1 MLSWETSCAEE
12 LGDRPATDAATI
24 VDMLCAT
31 AREHPGRPALVA
43 GARRVDYA
51 DFVDRVRSGGAFL
64 RRCGDL
70 ADRPVGLFA
79 ETSEELITGAW
90 SILCGGGAYLPLSPE
105 YPDQRL
111 RYMIAEAGLRLVLTQ
126 DHLAPA
132 LARLVPPEVRVVTMS
147 ELAAARGAPP
157 PAQAAPDPG
166 QLAYV
171 IYTSGSTG
179 TPKGVMV
186 EHRSIAHQMRWL
198 RAEHGIG
205 PGTVV
210 LQKTP
215 AGFDAAQWEIL
226 APACGATVV
235 AGEPGIHR
243 DPDRIIAALRHH
255 EVTALQCV
263 PTLLNAL
270 LDTEELP
277 GCPALRTIFSG
288 GEALSRN
295 LALQLHA
302 AVPGVELVNLYGPTE
317 CTINT
322 SSYRV
327 RPEVVA
333 DGPRAVSIGRPVP
346 GLRYHILDEDRRDVS
361 VGEVGELHISG
372 PQVARGY
379 LGRPDLTEAAFLPG
393 TAADPEHSRRYRT
406 GDLAYRDAGG
416 HVHFVGRA
424 DNQVKLRGFRIE
436 LDEIRLAIE
445 SHDWVGAAAVVVH
458 PDPQTGFDTMIAFAE
473 LDEKEAALMDQGIHG
488 AHHKS
493 KESRV
498 QIRAQ
503 LANLGC
509 RPDAELAGRPVV
521 ALPGET
527 ESAEQ
532 RALVFGR
539 KTYRFYDGEPIGR
552 RDLER
557 LLGTDEP
564 PGVAPAIQPYDLDRR
579 ALGEI
584 LRYLGQYRSPDRLLP
599 KYGYASP
606 GSLYGV
612 QVVLELAGVGEV
624 APGLYYYHPVRHQL
638 VRVGDATG
646 ERVARVHLLGR
657 TPAIS
662 AVYRSNVEE
671 VLEFEAGHLIGLLE
685 HVLPRYGLD
694 ISAQSH
700 RPELRAGLGGTRDD
714 HYIGTFEL
722 TPYGSRPRAAGLD
735 VFVQAHRGKV
745 AGLPDGLYAYA
756 GGKLVRVGAEVIRR
770 RDVIAINQQVYDRA
784 SFGIALTRP
793 AGPEWRHYCDLGR
806 ALQRLQL
813 HGLALGLG
821 FMASGYSSRSG
832 HPLPAARRLD
842 ALLTAAGR
850 PAGPSY
856 FCVGG
861 PVSAEQLGSQDMRE
875 DLVHMRG
882 PAEII
887 RDDLV
892 GLLPEY
898 MLPNKVVVLDKMP
911 LSVNGK
917 IDLRAL
923 AALAEQGVD
932 GAEDPFVAPRTPA
945 EQRIAAI
952 WGRRL
957 HRDRVSVHDDFFAS
971 GGNSLIAVG
980 LVTELNRE
988 FGASLPAQTVFEAPT
1003 VEQLARRLDA
1013 PARRGAGRLIRLR
1026 ADGNLPPIFCWPG
1039 LGGYPMSL
1047 RALARRAGL
1056 DRGFYGVQAHGV
1068 NAGEEPHAQVAE
1080 MAAADIE
1087 QIRRRQPSGPYTLW
1101 GYSFGA
1107 RVAFEAACQLEQA
1120 GEQVEHL
1127 VLIAPG
1133 SPRVGAADEASQPTF
1148 ADETFVRVLY
1158 SVFAGELSGAAAD
1171 ACVRASRDEQTFT
1184 DFVTASFPGLDAE
1197 TVRRIVAVAAGRYR
1211 HTYTFAELTGRCV
1224 NAPVTVCQVQGDDYS
1239 FIDDAG
1245 SGYSRRPPTV
1255 VTLDADH
1262 YSVLR
1267 EPDVGALADAIAV
1280 HSHVP
1285 NWNQEDVV
1293 PHINIKH
1300 FPVRLDDQRRD
1311 ALVAALTAAV
1321 GDALGCAENVV
1332 SIALEPVDPADWQ
1345 ERVYQPEIV
1354 DRAALLCKHPDY

>member
-1 MLSWETSCAEE
+1 M
-12 LGDRPATDAATI
+12 
-24 VDMLCAT
+24 
-31 AREHPGRPALVA
+31 
-43 GARRVDYA
+43 
-51 DFVDRVRSGGAFL
+51 
-64 RRCGDL
+64 
-70 ADRPVGLFA
+70 
-79 ETSEELITGAW
+79 
-90 SILCGGGAYLPLSPE
+90 
-105 YPDQRL
+105 
-111 RYMIAEAGLRLVLTQ
+111 
-126 DHLAPA
+126 
-132 LARLVPPEVRVVTMS
+132 RVVTMS
-147 ELAAARGAPP
+147 ELAAAPAAPP
-157 PAQAAPDPG
+157 AEAQPPDPRH
-166 QLAYV
+166 LAYV

-179 TPKGVMV
+179 APKGVMV
-186 EHRSIAHQMRWL
+186 EHGAIAHQMRWL
-198 RAEHGIG
+198 RDAHRIG
-205 PGTVV
+205 PETVL

-235 AGEPGIHR
+235 AGRPGLHR
-243 DPDRIIAALRHH
+243 DPDRIIAALRRH
-255 EVTALQCV
+255 EVTTLQCV
-263 PTLLNAL
+263 PTLLHAL
-270 LDTEELP
+270 VDTEELP
-277 GCPALRTIFSG
+277 GCPSLRQIFSG

-302 AVPGVELVNLYGPTE
+302 AVPEVELVNLYGPTE

-327 RPEVVA
+327 RPAAVA
-333 DGPRAVSIGRPVP
+333 QGPRAVSIGRPVP
-346 GLRYHILDEDRRDVS
+346 GLRYHILDEHRRAVS
-361 VGEVGELHISG
+361 AGEVGELYISG

-379 LGRPDLTEAAFLPG
+379 LGRPDLTDAAFLTDPAAEPG
-393 TAADPEHSRRYRT
+393 HTRLYRT
-406 GDLAYRDAGG
+406 GDLAYWDAGRRA
-416 HVHFVGRA
+416 HFVGRA

-445 SHDWVGAAAVVVH
+445 SHDWVAAAAVVVR
-458 PDPQTGFDTMIAFAE
+458 PDPKTGFDSMIAFAE
-473 LDEKEAALMDQGIHG
+473 LDEKEAVLMDQGIHG

-509 RPDAELAGRPVV
+509 RPDDELAGQPVV
-521 ALPGET
+521 ALPGEIAT
-527 ESAEQ
+527 AEQ
-532 RALVFGR
+532 RDLVFAR

-552 RDLER
+552 HDLER
-557 LLGTDEP
+557 LLGADEP
-564 PGVAPAIQPYDLDRR
+564 PGAAPSTTPGRLDLPT
-579 ALGEI
+579 LGEI
-584 LRYLGQYRSPDRLLP
+584 LRYLGQYHSPERLLP

-612 QVVLELAGVGEV
+612 QVVLELDGVPAV

-638 VRVGDATG
+638 VRVGDTTG
-646 ERVARVHLLGR
+646 GGPMARVHLLGR

-671 VLEFEAGHLIGLLE
+671 VLEFEAGHLVGLLE

-694 ISAQSH
+694 ISAHSH
-700 RPELRAGLGGTRDD
+700 RPQLRDRLGATPDD
-714 HYIGTFEL
+714 HYIGTWEL
-722 TPYGSRPRAAGLD
+722 TPYGSRPRATG
-735 VFVQAHRGKV
+735 VEVYVQTHRGRV

-756 GGKLVRVGAEVIRR
+756 GGRFARIGDDVIRR

-793 AGPEWRHYCDLGR
+793 AGPRWRHYCDLGR

-813 HGLALGLG
+813 TGTRLGLG

-842 ALLTAAGR
+842 AVLAAAGR
-850 PAGPSY
+850 ATGPSY

-861 PVSAEQLGSQDMRE
+861 PVSAEQLRGRDMRE

-923 AALAEQGVD
+923 AALAETGVD
-932 GAEDPFVAPRTPA
+932 AAERPFVAPRTPI
-945 EQRIAAI
+945 EKRIAAV

-957 HRDRVSVHDDFFAS
+957 HRDAVSVQDDFFES

-980 LVTELNRE
+980 LVTELNKE
-988 FGASLPAQTVFEAPT
+988 FGTSLPVQTVFEAPT
-1003 VEQLARRLDA
+1003 VEQLARRLGA
-1013 PARRGAGRLIRLR
+1013 PARRGAARLVRLR
-1026 ADGNLPPIFCWPG
+1026 ADGAGPPIFCWPG

-1047 RALARRAGL
+1047 RALAARITT

-1068 NAGEEPHAQVAE
+1068 NAGEAPHERVAD
-1080 MAAADIE
+1080 MAAADLE
-1087 QIRRRQPSGPYTLW
+1087 QIRRRQPAGPYTLW

-1107 RVAFEAACQLEQA
+1107 RVAFEAAHQLERA

-1133 SPRVGAADEASQPTF
+1133 SPRVRAGGGVSRPSF

-1158 SVFAGELSGAAAD
+1158 SVFAGELYGPAAD
-1171 ACVRASRDEQTFT
+1171 ACVRASRDERTFAAYI
-1184 DFVTASFPGLDAE
+1184 TASFPGLDAA
-1197 TVRRIVAVAAGRYR
+1197 TVSRITAVAAGRYR

-1224 NAPVTVCQVQGDDYS
+1224 AAPVTVCRVHGDDYS
-1239 FIDDAG
+1239 FIDAG
-1245 SGYSRRPPTV
+1245 AGYSRRPPTV

-1267 EPDVGALADAIAV
+1267 EPDVGLLAEAIAV
-1280 HSHVP
+1280 HPHVP
-1285 NWNQEDVV
+1285 
-1293 PHINIKH
+1293 
-1300 FPVRLDDQRRD
+1300 
-1311 ALVAALTAAV
+1311 
-1321 GDALGCAENVV
+1321 
-1332 SIALEPVDPADWQ
+1332 S
-1345 ERVYQPEIV
+1345 
-1354 DRAALLCKHPDY
+1354 